1 MDYLCIDLKCFYA
14 SVECVD
20 RGLDP
25 FKTSLVVAD
34 KSRGNGSI
42 CLAISPQ
49 MKALGIKNRCRLFD
63 IPKGVNY
70 IIAKPRM
77 KKYIEVSAEI
87 YEVYLKYIS
96 KDDIHVYS
104 IDEAF
109 LDVTHYHKLYNKS
122 TLEIGKMIIQDIY
135 KKTGITAACGG
146 GPNMFLAKI
155 ALDIMAKK
163 TKDNIAYLSEKDFK
177 LHLWDHRKLTD
188 FWQIGQGIARRL
200 NKLGMYC
207 LKDVAYADEKILY
220 KEFGVNAEF
229 LINHANGLDPT
240 TIKTIKD
247 YIPKQKSLSSGQV
260 LEKDY
265 CYNDGKLVIKEM
277 VDGLV
282 LDLVRKRLVTDRIAF
297 SVGYSNDY
305 EVQAS
310 GMSKKLNVVT
320 NSYDILSK
328 EISEMYELKVDKKI
342 PIRRMMVVFGNLQ
355 DESFEQYDLFTNIDK
370 INKEKK
376 LQDAIIEI
384 KDKFGK
390 SSVLRGTNLEENAT
404 TLKRNKLIGGHN
416 GE

>member
-25 FKTSLVVAD
+25 FRTSLVVAD

-49 MKALGIKNRCRLFD
+49 LKSLGVKNRCRLFD
-63 IPKGVNY
+63 IPKNINY

-77 KKYIEVSAEI
+77 KKYIDVSAEI
-87 YEVYLKYIS
+87 YSVYLKYIS
-96 KDDIHVYS
+96 KEDIHVYS

-122 TLEIGKMIIQDIY
+122 TIEIGKMIIDDIY
-135 KKTGITAACGG
+135 NNTGITAACGG

-163 TKDNIAYLSEKDFK
+163 TEGNIAYLSEADFK

-200 NKLGMYC
+200 NKLGLYC

-229 LINHANGLDPT
+229 LINHSKGIDPT
-240 TIKTIKD
+240 TIKTIKE

-265 CYNDGKLVIKEM
+265 NYHDGALVIKEM

-305 EVQAS
+305 ETDPV

-320 NSYDILSK
+320 NSYDIISK
-328 EISEMYELKVDKKI
+328 EISEMYEKKVLKNV
-342 PIRRMMVVFGNLQ
+342 PIRRIMIVFGNLQ

-376 LQDAIIEI
+376 LQDAIIDI
-384 KDKFGK
+384 KDKYGK
-390 SSVLRGTNLEENAT
+390 SSILRGTNLEENAT

>member
-25 FKTSLVVAD
+25 FTTSLVVAD

-63 IPKGVNY
+63 IPKNVNY

-77 KKYIEVSAEI
+77 KKYIEVSADI
-87 YEVYLKYIS
+87 YSIYLKYIS

-122 TLEIGKMIIQDIY
+122 TIDIGKMIIKEIY
-135 KKTGITAACGG
+135 EKTGITAACGG

-163 TKDNIAYLSEKDFK
+163 TKENIAYLTEKDFK

-207 LKDVAYADEKILY
+207 LKDVAYAD
-220 KEFGVNAEF
+220 
-229 LINHANGLDPT
+229 
-240 TIKTIKD
+240 
-247 YIPKQKSLSSGQV
+247 
-260 LEKDY
+260 
-265 CYNDGKLVIKEM
+265 
-277 VDGLV
+277 
-282 LDLVRKRLVTDRIAF
+282 
-297 SVGYSNDY
+297 
-305 EVQAS
+305 
-310 GMSKKLNVVT
+310 
-320 NSYDILSK
+320 
-328 EISEMYELKVDKKI
+328 
-342 PIRRMMVVFGNLQ
+342 
-355 DESFEQYDLFTNIDK
+355 
-370 INKEKK
+370 
-376 LQDAIIEI
+376 
-384 KDKFGK
+384 
-390 SSVLRGTNLEENAT
+390 
-404 TLKRNKLIGGHN
+404 
-416 GE
+416 

>member
-49 MKALGIKNRCRLFD
+49 MKAIGIKNRCRLFD

-135 KKTGITAACGG
+135 KKTGITAACGA

-163 TKDNIAYLSEKDFK
+163 TKENIAYLNEKDFK

-207 LKDVAYADEKILY
+207 LKDVAHADEQILY

-229 LINHANGLDPT
+229 LINHAKGLDST

-265 CYNDGKLVIKEM
+265 SYKDGKLVIKEM

-297 SVGYSNDY
+297 SIGYSNNY
-305 EVQAS
+305 EVQPS

-320 NSYDILSK
+320 NSYEILSK
-328 EISEMYELKVDKKI
+328 EISEMYELKVDKEI

-355 DESFEQYDLFTNIDK
+355 DESFEQYDLFTDIDK
-370 INKEKK
+370 INKERK

>member
-49 MKALGIKNRCRLFD
+49 MKAIGIKNRCRLFD

-135 KKTGITAACGG
+135 KKTGITAACGA

-163 TKDNIAYLSEKDFK
+163 TKENIAYLSEKDFK

-207 LKDVAYADEKILY
+207 LKDVAHADEQILY

-229 LINHANGLDPT
+229 LINHAKGLDPT

-265 CYNDGKLVIKEM
+265 SYKDGKLVIKEM

-297 SVGYSNDY
+297 SIGYSNNY
-305 EVQAS
+305 EVQPS

-328 EISEMYELKVDKKI
+328 EISEMYELKVDKEI

-355 DESFEQYDLFTNIDK
+355 DESFEQYDLFTDIDK
-370 INKEKK
+370 INKERK

>member
-25 FKTSLVVAD
+25 FTTSLVVAD

-63 IPKGVNY
+63 IPKNVNY

-77 KKYIEVSAEI
+77 KKYIEVSADI
-87 YEVYLKYIS
+87 YSIYLKYIS

-122 TLEIGKMIIQDIY
+122 TIDIGKMIIKEIY
-135 KKTGITAACGG
+135 EKTGITAACGG

-155 ALDIMAKK
+155 ALDVMAKK
-163 TKDNIAYLSEKDFK
+163 TKENIAYLTEKDFK

-207 LKDVAYADEKILY
+207 LKDVAYADEKVLY

-247 YIPKQKSLSSGQV
+247 YVPKQKSLSSGQV

-265 CYNDGKLVIKEM
+265 NYNDGKLVIKEM

-282 LDLVRKRLVTDRIAF
+282 LDLVRMRLVTDRIAF

-305 EVQAS
+305 ETNPV
-310 GMSKKLNVVT
+310 GMSKKLSVVT
-320 NSYDILSK
+320 SSYDILSK
-328 EISEMYELKVDKKI
+328 EITEMYEIKVDKNI
-342 PIRRMMVVFGNLQ
+342 PIRRLMVTFGNLQ

-370 INKEKK
+370 ISKEKK
-376 LQDAIIEI
+376 LQDAIIGI

-390 SSVLRGTNLEENAT
+390 SSVIRGTNLEENAT

>member
-163 TKDNIAYLSEKDFK
+163 TKDNIAYLSENDFK